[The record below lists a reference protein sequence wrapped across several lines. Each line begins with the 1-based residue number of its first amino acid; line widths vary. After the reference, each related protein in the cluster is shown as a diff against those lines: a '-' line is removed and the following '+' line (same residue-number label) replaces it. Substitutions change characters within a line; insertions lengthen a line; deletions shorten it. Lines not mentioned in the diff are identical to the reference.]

1 MQKLRIALVVLSVL
15 GLGAGSAQAQRFG
28 AQLDWGND
36 SDLGLGA
43 RLEQDVGPSLA
54 SEGTL
59 AHAFLIGSFDLFF
72 PSGYDYFEFNANLA
86 APVNPASNLNP
97 YVGAGLNM
105 ARASVNSEG
114 NTDLGL
120 NLLGGLRFA
129 VAKLSSYAE
138 ARLELGG
145 GDQFVVS
152 FGVLLGGN
160 R

>member
-1 MQKLRIALVVLSVL
+1 MQKLRIAFVALSVL
-15 GLGAGSAQAQRFG
+15 FIGAGSVQAQRIG
-28 AQLDWGND
+28 AQVDWGND
-36 SDLGLGA
+36 SDLGLGV
-43 RLEQDVGPSLA
+43 RLEQEVGPSLA
-54 SEGTL
+54 SEGSL
-59 AHAFLIGSFDLFF
+59 AHAYLIGSFDLFF
-72 PSGYDYFEFNANLA
+72 PNVGNYFEFNGNVAV
-86 APVNPASNLNP
+86 PVDPASTLNP

-105 ARASVNSEG
+105 ARYSGNSHG

-129 VAKLSSYAE
+129 VGKLSSYAE

-145 GDQFVVS
+145 GDQFLVS